1 MKGLLSSPGD
11 GKNLTPKVTG
21 KQGASGDYCKGFNFR
36 PYVVMLGTELVVP
49 NKLIK

>member
-11 GKNLTPKVTG
+11 GKNLTPKVAG
-21 KQGASGDYCKGFNFR
+21 GQGASGDYCKGFSFR
-36 PYVVMLGTELVVP
+36 PYVVVPGTGLVAP